1 MEVGMY
7 RFLSFPRPLFFA
19 FVLNS
24 VLSLP
29 VLSNDLQNLSFF
41 TENYPPANYEE
52 NGEISGYAVE
62 ILVAASRAVGEEID
76 ISQISILP
84 WPRSYR
90 NSLNIDDAVLF
101 STTRTEHRE
110 NLFHWVGPITDI
122 KVVILARKND
132 KILINDPMDI
142 SKYKIGVIRDDI
154 GEQSLLQIGIP
165 SFSMQEATSVTTLAE
180 QLVKGRIDLLA
191 YAEKAAYWWATQAG
205 IKSDT
210 FEPVY
215 VLTEGELYYA
225 FNKNIDQETVAKLQK
240 GLDII
245 KSQMN
250 TEGITLDQEI
260 INKYR

>member
-1 MEVGMY
+1 MEVGMR
-7 RFLSFPRPLFFA
+7 RFLCFPRPLFIVI
-19 FVLNS
+19 VLNYL
-24 VLSLP
+24 LSLP
-29 VLSNDLQNLSFF
+29 VLSDDLQNLSFF
-41 TENYPPANYEE
+41 TENYPPANFED
-52 NGEISGYAVE
+52 NGKISGYAVE
-62 ILVAASRAVGEEID
+62 ILVAAGEAVGEEID
-76 ISQISILP
+76 VSKISILP

-90 NSLNIDDAVLF
+90 NSLNLDDAVLF

-110 NLFHWVGPITDI
+110 NLFHWVGPITKI
-122 KVVILARKND
+122 KVVILARKHD

-191 YAEKAAYWWATQAG
+191 YDEKAAYWWATQAG
-205 IKSDT
+205 IESDI

-215 VLTEGELYYA
+215 VLTGGKLYYA
-225 FNKNIDQETVAKLQK
+225 FNKNIDLDIVEKFQK

-245 KSQMN
+245 KSQKN
-250 TEGITLDQEI
+250 AQGISLDQEI